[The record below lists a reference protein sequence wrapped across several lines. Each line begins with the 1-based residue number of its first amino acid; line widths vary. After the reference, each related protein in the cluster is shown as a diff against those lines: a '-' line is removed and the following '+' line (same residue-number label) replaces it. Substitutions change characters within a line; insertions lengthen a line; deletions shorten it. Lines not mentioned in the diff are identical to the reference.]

1 MSGHIFF
8 NDKWPGF
15 DDAIY
20 AGARMLEIISRQ
32 SDKEDIFSTLP
43 NLVSTP
49 EINVKTTDEDK
60 FKIVEEFKNLANFPD
75 STAIKIDGIR
85 IEFESGWGLLRASN
99 TTPNLVLR
107 FEANDKEN
115 LENIK
120 NKFKEILSEIDS
132 NLSKFR

>member
-1 MSGHIFF
+1 ME
-8 NDKWPGF
+8 
-15 DDAIY
+15 
-20 AGARMLEIISRQ
+20 LELS
-32 SDKEDIFSTLP
+32 SSL
-43 NLVSTP
+43 
-49 EINVKTTDEDK
+49 
-60 FKIVEEFKNLANFPD
+60 
-75 STAIKIDGIR
+75 
-85 IEFESGWGLLRASN
+85 GWGLLRASN

>member
-1 MSGHIFF
+1 
-8 NDKWPGF
+8 
-15 DDAIY
+15 
-20 AGARMLEIISRQ
+20 MLEIISRQ